1 MVLVYMIYIILVV
14 FLVVQLISSII
25 FRRLEGSPAKDKDI
39 LELFEKKGEQYD
51 RISTNWEDIYYIESW
66 NTSSI
71 RRIQKSNRW
80 FIFYPYIIQD
90 VGVVPIWY
98 KSRKI
103 IDAKFKELLK
113 DSKYNVNKRKKL
125 GLE

>member
-66 NTSSI
+66 KTSSV

-98 KSRKI
+98 KSRKV

-113 DSKYNVNKRKKL
+113 GSNYNVNKRKKL